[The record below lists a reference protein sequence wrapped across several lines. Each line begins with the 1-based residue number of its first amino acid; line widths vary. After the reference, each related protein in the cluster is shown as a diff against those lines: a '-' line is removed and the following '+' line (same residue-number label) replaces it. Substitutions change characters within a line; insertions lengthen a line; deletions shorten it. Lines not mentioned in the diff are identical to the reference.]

1 MMEIPYFIAMLGYR
15 VAYFQHQPMHYL
27 GLSVFL
33 LIVFFWFGQCVNA
46 ALSAWELPR
55 LKNFEPAADANCP
68 AISLIFA
75 ARDEAEKLPT
85 ALETMRTIDYP
96 RLEIVAANDRSTD
109 GTAQILSD
117 AAKTDPR
124 LVVLNIAS
132 LPENWLGKPH
142 ALQRAFE
149 SSKGEWLLFT
159 DADVRFRPD
168 AIRRAIALAKA
179 KQLDHLTLL
188 CELEMRGFWEKTAL
202 TFFGLSFNMAT
213 NPRAVSNP
221 ASRCYMGV
229 GAFQL
234 VKRHA
239 YVTSGTH
246 ERLAME
252 VLDDM
257 KLGKIVKQAGFRSGV
272 AVAQDHIAVRWHAGF
287 GNVVRGV
294 TKNFFAVAEYKLW
307 LVAVQLGGLF
317 LVNILPFVAL
327 PFLRGWT
334 WWLALLAAL
343 MAMAYHAA
351 AAYTMKASPLYGLTH
366 PLGAM
371 IFAYMLARS
380 TIVTLKQ
387 GGIVWR
393 ETFYPLE
400 ALRRGVV

>member
-1 MMEIPYFIAMLGYR
+1 MLGYR
-15 VAYFQHQPMHYL
+15 VACFEHQLMHYL
-27 GLSVFL
+27 GLTVFL
-33 LIVFFWFGQCVNA
+33 LIALFWFGQCVDA
-46 ALSAWELPR
+46 ALSARDLPR
-55 LKNFEPAADANCP
+55 LKDFEPAADVDCP
-68 AISLIFA
+68 TISLLFA
-75 ARDEAEKLPT
+75 ARDEAEKLPA
-85 ALETMRTIDYP
+85 ALETVRTIDYP
-96 RLEIVAANDRSTD
+96 QLEIVATNDRSTD
-109 GTAQILSD
+109 GTAQILSG
-117 AAKTDPR
+117 AAKADLR
-124 LVVLNIAS
+124 LTVVNIEN

-149 SSKGEWLLFT
+149 ASKSEWLLFT
-159 DADVRFRPD
+159 DADVRFQPD
-168 AIRRAIALAKA
+168 AIRRAITLAKE

-221 ASRCYMGV
+221 TSRAYMGV

-239 YVTSGTH
+239 YVTSGMH

-257 KLGKIVKQAGFRSGV
+257 KLGKILKLAGSRSAV
-272 AVAQDHIAVRWHAGF
+272 AVAQDHIVVRWHAGF

-307 LVAVQLGGLF
+307 LVAIQLSGLF

-327 PFLRGWT
+327 PFLSGWT
-334 WWLALLAAL
+334 RWLALLGAL
-343 MAMAYHAA
+343 MAMTYHAA
-351 AAYTMKASPLYGLTH
+351 AAYVMKVSPLYGLTH
-366 PLGAM
+366 PLGAV
-371 IFAYMLARS
+371 IFGYMLARS

-400 ALRRGVV
+400 ALRRGIV

>member
-1 MMEIPYFIAMLGYR
+1 M
-15 VAYFQHQPMHYL
+15 
-27 GLSVFL
+27 
-33 LIVFFWFGQCVNA
+33 VNI
-46 ALSAWELPR
+46 E
-55 LKNFEPAADANCP
+55 N
-68 AISLIFA
+68 
-75 ARDEAEKLPT
+75 
-85 ALETMRTIDYP
+85 
-96 RLEIVAANDRSTD
+96 
-109 GTAQILSD
+109 
-117 AAKTDPR
+117 
-124 LVVLNIAS
+124 

-149 SSKGEWLLFT
+149 ASKSEWLLFT
-159 DADVRFRPD
+159 DADVRFQPD
-168 AIRRAIALAKA
+168 AIRRAITLAKE

-221 ASRCYMGV
+221 TSRAYMGV

-257 KLGKIVKQAGFRSGV
+257 KLGKILKLAGFRSAV
-272 AVAQDHIAVRWHAGF
+272 AVAQDHIVVRWHAGF

-307 LVAVQLGGLF
+307 LVAIQLTGLF

-327 PFLRGWT
+327 PFLGGWT
-334 WWLALLAAL
+334 WLLALLGAL
-343 MAMAYHAA
+343 MAMAYQAA
-351 AAYTMKASPLYGLTH
+351 AAYVMKVSPLYGLTH
-366 PLGAM
+366 PLGAI
-371 IFAYMLARS
+371 IFGYMLARS

-400 ALRRGVV
+400 ALRRGIV